1 MKFMQKPLTPRQQ
14 LEYEKLDL
22 ASKRAERAMR
32 ETELASGKNSPQYA
46 VAERLRDEIVAKMQR
61 INGVLDSVGSAP
73 KPAAGRGAPLVVRS
87 RRAVKRQTSKS

>member
-1 MKFMQKPLTPRQQ
+1 MKFMQKPLTPKQQ

-61 INGVLDSVGSAP
+61 INGVLDSAESAL
-73 KPAAGRGAPLVVRS
+73 KPAGGRVAPLVVRS
-87 RRAVKRQTSKS
+87 KRAVKRHTSKS